1 MNPKIAPAH
10 FLKRVAKAQK
20 MEGELRGWWT
30 PCFEETETQDKADQ
44 DVLHSQGRVSKR
56 KVHREN
62 PRVIRGFP
70 SNLLLTTDK
79 YICVKKLCE
88 AVGGTGEREEISLE
102 ITPESLRRP

>member
-1 MNPKIAPAH
+1 
-10 FLKRVAKAQK
+10 

-30 PCFEETETQDKADQ
+30 PCFEEIEMQDKADQ
-44 DVLHSQGRVSKR
+44 GILLSQGRVSEKR

-62 PRVIRGFP
+62 SRVIRGFP

-88 AVGGTGEREEISLE
+88 AMGRTGEREEISLE
-102 ITPESLRRP
+102 IIPESLRRP